1 MTDRR
6 RRPRILLVR
15 PDHLGDILLTLPAV
29 VALRRALPFARLT
42 YLVNEG
48 LADVPS
54 RCPAVDEVITV
65 PFPAPDAPFDPP
77 GWRAVVREAAPRLA
91 DRFDVAVLLRPEDPW
106 SGALL
111 LAAGMPVRLGFSQ
124 NGTRPFLTDAVPP
137 ESRDRHGVRL
147 AADILRRAATLV
159 GSSLP
164 SLDVGG
170 PVIVPTPEDERRCEE
185 MLATVAD
192 RTSDRPF
199 VLHPGSGW
207 RLKNWPASRWGALA
221 RSLAATHGRHALV
234 VGARSERAVC
244 EAVVAAAGASGVLGP
259 TLPFGAVAA
268 LHRRARVVASVDS
281 GATHL
286 AAMIGAPV
294 VAVFGP
300 GDPRMAA
307 PWCDPRRRR
316 VVRVELECSPCGR
329 MHDPPCG
336 ADELPRCVRGV
347 SVERVA
353 RAIRELSDEHHL
365 VDAAYPR

>member
-1 MTDRR
+1 MTGRR
-6 RRPRILLVR
+6 GRPRILLVR
-15 PDHLGDILLTLPAV
+15 PDHLGDVLLTLPAV
-29 VALRRALPFARLT
+29 VAFRRALPFARLT
-42 YLVNEG
+42 YLVDEG

-54 RCPAVDEVITV
+54 RCPAVDEVITL

-77 GWRAVVREAAPRLA
+77 GWRAMARDAAPGLA

-111 LAAGMPVRLGFSQ
+111 QAADIPVRVGFAQ
-124 NGTRPFLTDAVPP
+124 TGTRPFLTDAIPP

-147 AADILRRAATLV
+147 AADVLRRAASLV

-164 SLDVGG
+164 SLDVGA
-170 PVIVPTPEDERRCEE
+170 PVIVPSPEDERRCDE

-192 RTSDRPF
+192 RTTERPS

-207 RLKNWPASRWGALA
+207 RLKNWPASRWGAVA
-221 RSLAATHGRHALV
+221 RTLAATNGRHALV

-244 EAVVAAAGASGVLGP
+244 EAVVAAAGASAVLGP
-259 TLPFGAVAA
+259 TLPFGALAA

-286 AAMIGAPV
+286 AAMMDAPV

-316 VVRVELECSPCGR
+316 IVRVELPCSPCGR

-336 ADELPRCVRGV
+336 ALELPRCVRDV

-353 RAIRELSDEHHL
+353 RAIGELSG
-365 VDAAYPR
+365 RT